1 MSLIKLNFIP
11 KTKIDYIYRVTI
23 MNFIA
28 YLNRCEADEIN
39 LKVTTLNKDRYIID
53 VSNNTEEKQWI
64 RIEHQKYLSSIME
77 PWDWDLEKHEAVMDQ
92 LNKGNDYFDLDI
104 HYPERSRILKFR
116 MLSEDDIQ
124 CILYILDQDG
134 KTTKD
139 NKHVSIWI
147 SDKKKFERIIEYIKY
162 SAWYT
167 C

>member
-1 MSLIKLNFIP
+1 MDLIKLNFVP
-11 KTKIDYIYRVTI
+11 RRKIDYTYRVTI

-39 LKVTTLNKDRYIID
+39 LKITTLNKDHYIID

-64 RIEHQKYLSSIME
+64 RIEHQKYLSSVME
-77 PWDWDLEKHEAVMDQ
+77 PWDWNLEKHEDVMNRLDK
-92 LNKGNDYFDLDI
+92 NNDYSDLDV
-104 HYPERSRILKFR
+104 HYPERSLILKFR

-124 CILYILDQDG
+124 HILYILDQDG

-139 NKHVSIWI
+139 NNHVSIWI
-147 SDKKKFERIIEYIKY
+147 SDKKKFDKIIEYIKY

-167 C
+167 